1 MKKTLLFAATA
12 LAMLASC
19 SQSDDLNNAPV
30 VAETNQA
37 VEFGT
42 YVGKTPVT
50 RAGTAGSIT
59 TTSLKTGTHASSGF
73 GVFAYYTGKNDYT
86 YSAVTTDGST
96 GQSSTK
102 ANFMY
107 NQQVTWTSGK
117 TGYIGAEGDYAWAY
131 APLKYWPNEVQSG
144 AVDNQSGAATAE
156 DYNYGGKLTFFAY
169 APYVSSATGSEGIT
183 NMTANNVSS
192 DPILTYVVAADGKN
206 AVDLLWGTAG
216 TASVNVVGGANAGV
230 SYSSTG
236 TDYQKSIL
244 PNKETS
250 PDGYTL
256 NADLTKQKTNGKVDF
271 AFKHALAKVG
281 GSTTGG
287 GAANGLLIKLDL
299 DNGQGDIKDG
309 NKEDATLVTIKDI
322 TIVAKAK
329 SAAGDDKYYQTTQA
343 GTFNLANGR
352 WHITSS
358 EGVSATAA
366 STTHIINQSGTGTN
380 VAGTLNTDIA
390 ENSISYSSGWKA
402 NGNSIAGVTTTA
414 KNVYATEASPLVYIP
429 GTYPELTVTVDY
441 FVRTYDA
448 NLDGNFSEV
457 EQKITKTITFAEA
470 VKLNKQYN
478 LIIHLGLTGIKFTA
492 TVSDW
497 DPDIDEDGVIEPDGD
512 DKKDIHVPINVN

>member
-1 MKKTLLFAATA
+1 M
-12 LAMLASC
+12 
-19 SQSDDLNNAPV
+19 
-30 VAETNQA
+30 
-37 VEFGT
+37 
-42 YVGKTPVT
+42 
-50 RAGTAGSIT
+50 
-59 TTSLKTGTHASSGF
+59 
-73 GVFAYYTGKNDYT
+73 
-86 YSAVTTDGST
+86 
-96 GQSSTK
+96 
-102 ANFMY
+102 
-107 NQQVTWTSGK
+107 
-117 TGYIGAEGDYAWAY
+117 
-131 APLKYWPNEVQSG
+131 
-144 AVDNQSGAATAE
+144 
-156 DYNYGGKLTFFAY
+156 
-169 APYVSSATGSEGIT
+169 
-183 NMTANNVSS
+183 
-192 DPILTYVVAADGKN
+192 
-206 AVDLLWGTAG
+206 LWGTAG
-216 TASVNVVGGANAGV
+216 TTSANVVGGANAGV

-244 PNKETS
+244 PNKVTS

-256 NADLTKQKTNGKVDF
+256 NADLTKQKTDGTVNF

-281 GSTTGG
+281 GSQTGA

-299 DNGQGDIKDG
+299 DDG
-309 NKEDATLVTIKDI
+309 KGALDGGVKEAATLVTIKEI
-322 TIVAKAK
+322 KIVAKAK
-329 SAAGDDKYYQTTQA
+329 SAAAGDDKYYQTTQA

-352 WHITSS
+352 WNITSS
-358 EGVSATAA
+358 EGASATAA
-366 STTHIINQSGTGTN
+366 TTTHVINQSGTGTN

-402 NGNSIAGVTTTA
+402 GVSAINGVTTTA

-478 LIIHLGLTGIKFTA
+478 LLIHLGLTGIKFTA

-497 DPDIDEDGVIEPDGD
+497 DPDIDEDGNIEPDGD